1 MPRRDQPSIGEA
13 GLPARTRLSVQ
24 NRDLM
29 AVSGKALGSRDPD
42 HSGAKND
49 DPHCGRASFT
59 SQAF

>member
-1 MPRRDQPSIGEA
+1 
-13 GLPARTRLSVQ
+13 
-24 NRDLM
+24 M
-29 AVSGKALGSRDPD
+29 AVSGKAIGSGDPD